1 MSKHGFK
8 KIDELEQFELF
19 SLNKDVLYGYCYGY
33 FNSEMIRNNA
43 SLTLEAMKKGFGF
56 KVIIDTE
63 KVLGTWLPSITW
75 FENELIPG
83 LLRNG
88 LQGLAFIQS
97 LDHAAQVSLNRFME
111 IPIEYNIQVFDDF
124 PSAITWI
131 NGSEVISPTLE
142 YQYLVNTGNGVR
154 QIDSRDIYFIS
165 KHERKTVIQ
174 TKEEQFNSSSSL
186 AEILNT
192 LPQSMFLRV
201 HKSYIVNVQKIKD
214 LRYHAGGYYRAYFN
228 DFGNAYVVVSK
239 LKSQELK
246 NALRRTKGF

>member
-1 MSKHGFK
+1 
-8 KIDELEQFELF
+8 
-19 SLNKDVLYGYCYGY
+19 
-33 FNSEMIRNNA
+33 
-43 SLTLEAMKKGFGF
+43 
-56 KVIIDTE
+56 
-63 KVLGTWLPSITW
+63 
-75 FENELIPG
+75 
-83 LLRNG
+83 
-88 LQGLAFIQS
+88 
-97 LDHAAQVSLNRFME
+97 
-111 IPIEYNIQVFDDF
+111 
-124 PSAITWI
+124 
-131 NGSEVISPTLE
+131 
-142 YQYLVNTGNGVR
+142 VNTGNGVR